1 MIVNLQLLESESYTE
16 RLNLAIELC
25 TQEMEITRVQKEL
38 QQQVQ
43 KNAKETERKFILREQ
58 MKAIQQQLGSDK
70 DPKMAYID
78 KAKQKIEKM
87 KKEKVS
93 EAAITVR
100 MNESIIDRL
109 GSRRRIRSF
118 IIY

>member
-1 MIVNLQLLESESYTE
+1 
-16 RLNLAIELC
+16 
-25 TQEMEITRVQKEL
+25 MEITRVQKDL

-78 KAKQKIEKM
+78 KAKQKIEQM
-87 KKEKVS
+87 KKERVS

-100 MNESIIDRL
+100 VNEWIDDRI
-109 GSRRRIRSF
+109 GSRRRIKS
-118 IIY
+118 IILY